1 MRFSDSDY
9 KNFSSNIETSNDQ
22 SKFTIKFFRS
32 GSFIQV
38 TNSTGKV
45 HDVSFQSILAAL
57 KDIKKSIECQYYIAE
72 CFSNPASVLR
82 DETTEQARCD
92 SFIQSLSANN
102 GTQITIFKY
111 FEKPMRVIGKKFFNN
126 ERAKVLAAE
135 QTKLLF
141 IVISRFVHIANIS
154 NQSTVNDNN
163 DLNLDEQIPF
173 STSELDNTIQ
183 YIESLIDYMTYDP
196 KVSTTGIIARNVIY
210 YGAPGTGKSYSI
222 SQGKNENYFTRTVF
236 HPDTQYSDFI
246 GCLKPIMN
254 NNSVGYQFRPGPF
267 TIAIIKAISDPS
279 SEYFLVIEE
288 INRAAAA
295 AVFGEIFQL
304 LDRDENGESSYSIDV
319 SDPDLLTYLNEKT
332 LNKFSTGKLKIPSNL
347 SLLATMNSSD
357 QAVMPMDTA
366 FKRRWQFKYLQ
377 IDYSKASKG
386 TLNIPIESAGNITI
400 QPIEWSILAMVI
412 NKHLATE
419 RIPED
424 RLLGHRF
431 ISETELQK
439 DPDNTLKGKL
449 LMYLWDD
456 VLRHSQKTI
465 IFKDEVIIHG
475 QSVELI
481 NFSQLINAFEQGS
494 TVFNNSIE
502 ESLLS
507 KMAESVDTKTYL
519 EY

>member
-1 MRFSDSDY
+1 MSPNTLSSFVKKCSD
-9 KNFSSNIETSNDQ
+9 IE
-22 SKFTIKFFRS
+22 S
-32 GSFIQV
+32 GMSLTYGEISPSFIFS
-38 TNSTGKV
+38 NTGKGGNPKYFSISLIQLI
-45 HDVSFQSILAAL
+45 DVLT
-57 KDIKKSIECQYYIAE
+57 DIKQNLPVFLKHINYIEKDWRDLFSTYIKDPVVNA
-72 CFSNPASVLR
+72 L
-82 DETTEQARCD
+82 
-92 SFIQSLSANN
+92 
-102 GTQITIFKY
+102 
-111 FEKPMRVIGKKFFNN
+111 
-126 ERAKVLAAE
+126 
-135 QTKLLF
+135 
-141 IVISRFVHIANIS
+141 
-154 NQSTVNDNN
+154 STVQTLPLFALINKIIYQLNN
-163 DLNLDEQIPF
+163 LSNYKEKEIQLSDEYLAIA
-173 STSELDNTIQ
+173 
-183 YIESLIDYMTYDP
+183 IDYLSSQKCNITEIRELKNSSGDNFH
-196 KVSTTGIIARNVIY
+196 STNIIY

-222 SQGKNENYFTRTVF
+222 SQGKDENYFTRTVF

-254 NNSVGYQFRPGPF
+254 NNSVSYQFRPGPF

-319 SDPDLLTYLNEKT
+319 SDPDLLAYLNEKT
-332 LNKFSTGKLKIPSNL
+332 LNNFSTGKLKIPSNL

-456 VLRHSQKTI
+456 VLRHNQKTI
-465 IFKDEVIIHG
+465 IFKDEVIING

-494 TVFNNSIE
+494 TVFNNAIE

-519 EY
+519 EYE